1 MRTGQ
6 AMVIVAGLFCVA
18 YGIMLFAWSWCG

>member
-6 AMVIVAGLFCVA
+6 AMVIVVAVSCVV
-18 YGIMLFAWSWCG
+18 YGIMLFAWSWCQ